1 MLQWISEVPYGCI
14 LEMQIY
20 FELLDTFPYQLLE
33 RRLLD
38 QKLY

>member
-14 LEMQIY
+14 LETQIY
-20 FELLDTFPYQLLE
+20 FEVLDNFPYQLLE
-33 RRLLD
+33 RKLLD